1 MGHLADLLTL
11 TSEALEE
18 LLADEVAAAWREL
31 KWQDGPVPVPVP
43 GLAWM
48 EGGRPTGYLA
58 LGLNGATVSIG
69 RLFASRSGA
78 KPEMVEKVLLDAA
91 SQLVF
96 RVPGVQ
102 QLLGDLLVIAP
113 STLEWLQAK
122 WPGRVRMR
130 AILARAAVPAPAAGT
145 ALEPFAAAD
154 LPAAAGML
162 LRAHQH
168 RQDLI
173 PDPMLH
179 HLDGV
184 VMLLRKV
191 LDGDVCGRFQPEASF
206 RAQAPGSGVLLGF
219 VLATRMGPDQGH
231 IAEIAVAPEAS
242 RQGLGSALMAAAM
255 TALAGLGCRQVHLGV
270 DLDNLAAV
278 AFYQRLGF
286 TVGHRF
292 PSLRLTP

>member
-11 TSEALEE
+11 APEALEG
-18 LLADEVAAAWREL
+18 LLADETATAWREL
-31 KWQDGPVPVPVP
+31 KWQYGPVPVPVP

-48 EGGRPTGYLA
+48 EGGKPTGYLA

-78 KPEMVEKVLLDAA
+78 RREMVEKALLDAA

-96 RVPGVQ
+96 RVPGVR
-102 QLLGDLLVIAP
+102 QLLGDLLAIAP
-113 STLEWLQAK
+113 STLEWLQAR
-122 WPGRVRMR
+122 WPGRTRMR
-130 AILARAAVPAPAAGT
+130 AIMARAAASTPAAGA
-145 ALEPFAAAD
+145 ALGPFTVAD
-154 LPAAAGML
+154 LPAAAGIL

-168 RQDLI
+168 RQDFI

-179 HLDGV
+179 HPDGV

-191 LDGDVCGRFQPEASF
+191 VDGEVCGRFQPEASF
-206 RAQAPGSGVLLGF
+206 LARAPGSGALLGF
-219 VLATRMGPDQGH
+219 VLATRMGQDQGH
-231 IAEIAVAPEAS
+231 IAEIAVDPGAS
-242 RQGLGSALMAAAM
+242 RQGLGSTLMAAAT
-255 TALAGLGCRQVHLGV
+255 TALDGLGCRGVHLGV

-278 AFYQRLGF
+278 GFYQRLGF
-286 TVGHRF
+286 TVCHRF